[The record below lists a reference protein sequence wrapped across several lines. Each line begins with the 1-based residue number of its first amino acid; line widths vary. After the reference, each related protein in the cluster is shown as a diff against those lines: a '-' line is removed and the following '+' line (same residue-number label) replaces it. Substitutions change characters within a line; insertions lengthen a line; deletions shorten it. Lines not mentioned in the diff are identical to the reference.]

1 MNLEQDCKAHGQL
14 TGRHIVLL
22 PYTHQPVADLS
33 NTSAITHS
41 PLIMKLPVVRYSPV
55 GAVLDTWRENQ
66 EEKGL
71 YSNVLGDRLTWLW

>member
-1 MNLEQDCKAHGQL
+1 MNLEHDCKAHGQL

-41 PLIMKLPVVRYSPV
+41 PLIMKLPVSEILTSGSCLGHLEEGR
-55 GAVLDTWRENQ
+55 

-71 YSNVLGDRLTWLW
+71 YSTVLGDRLTWLW